1 MKDRRATFDASPKCC
16 NGNPH
21 HPRSGDRAL
30 PSFVIMLAREG
41 GSK

>member
-16 NGNPH
+16 NGITH
-21 HPRSGDRAL
+21 RPRRGDCAL